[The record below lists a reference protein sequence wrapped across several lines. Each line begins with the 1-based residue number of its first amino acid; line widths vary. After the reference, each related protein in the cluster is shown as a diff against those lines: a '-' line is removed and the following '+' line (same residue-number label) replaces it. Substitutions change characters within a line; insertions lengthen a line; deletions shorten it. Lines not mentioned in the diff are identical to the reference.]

1 MVLETISVQTRLL
14 SPFTQTNGH
23 ATASRRCCS
32 ATARLRLGSCS
43 PARRPSR
50 PSFARLSQLCPSSE
64 ATTSLSSLP
73 MARSRQGSKPRLQ
86 LSKVSFLSSHRRRI
100 LLLVFRPFN
109 RLPVYMC
116 LEGASLTSLA
126 FSPSLFKFSVELCPE
141 HRGRGGWRW
150 SVGDDGRVRRR
161 AATTHIW
168 FSPIPPARRQH
179 LRFFILTKDS
189 RALAAQTTFSSCPST
204 RS

>member
-1 MVLETISVQTRLL
+1 M
-14 SPFTQTNGH
+14 P
-23 ATASRRCCS
+23 
-32 ATARLRLGSCS
+32 RLRGGAAALRRDCAWDR
-43 PARRPSR
+43 ARRPDVLRAHHSR
-50 PSFARLSQLCPSSE
+50 GCRNCVRAPKLPHPCHHCRWPGHVKDRNRGCNCRRSPSS
-64 ATTSLSSLP
+64 P
-73 MARSRQGSKPRLQ
+73 
-86 LSKVSFLSSHRRRI
+86 SHRRRI

-109 RLPVYMC
+109 SLPVYMC

-126 FSPSLFKFSVELCPE
+126 FSPSLFKFSVELCPK

-168 FSPIPPARRQH
+168 FSPVPPARRQH
-179 LRFFILTKDS
+179 LRFPILSKDS